1 MFDSFTFTVTA
12 PRVVICFFLALGTT
26 IALRFIL
33 GKNRDLWFRRSAQ
46 RQLITLRSAVSMYLA
61 LGYPVT
67 KQGYIVTAILLL
79 VIALEIFA
87 VLLI

>member
-12 PRVVICFFLALGTT
+12 DRVVLCFFLALGTT

-33 GKNRDLWFRRSAQ
+33 GKNRELWFKRSAQ
-46 RQLITLRSAVSMYLA
+46 RRLITMRSPVSMYLA

-67 KQGYIVTAILLL
+67 KQGYIVTALLIL
-79 VIALEIFA
+79 VIAMEIFT